1 MLGRRLNSRHD
12 TPRASLQALEVRG
25 SVRVILFPHS
35 RRLHR
40 DQALVA
46 PLAGVVTTI
55 IRVLKKLSQKR
66 KIFFDTHGS
75 MRIVSVKN
83 GPLLLQRGPSD

>member
-55 IRVLKKLSQKR
+55 IRVLKKLSQK
-66 KIFFDTHGS
+66 KKNIF
-75 MRIVSVKN
+75 
-83 GPLLLQRGPSD
+83 